1 MHFPV
6 IFTSL
11 DSRCPS
17 PPKSHRRHTQIR
29 IDMETI
35 IALPRAPID
44 GFFFTSEGLS
54 MGSLFGATLALSW
67 RVRLREIVKCIR
79 ASSTVVTM
87 NKAIPNQNITSSP
100 TALIH
105 FTITFCAR
113 LAPISATLHACTQN
127 VVLRLVSTRVCH
139 LCPAGY
145 LFEGRSS
152 SLRRY
157 AS

>member
-29 IDMETI
+29 IDLETI

-44 GFFFTSEGLS
+44 GFFFASEGLS
-54 MGSLFGATLALSW
+54 MVSLFGATLALSW

-79 ASSTVVTM
+79 ASSPMVTM
-87 NKAIPNQNITSSP
+87 NKGHPKP
-100 TALIH
+100 KH
-105 FTITFCAR
+105 HKFTQ
-113 LAPISATLHACTQN
+113 LP
-127 VVLRLVSTRVCH
+127 
-139 LCPAGY
+139 
-145 LFEGRSS
+145 
-152 SLRRY
+152 
-157 AS
+157 